1 MKFIKTLE
9 GFYLNVAAIETLNVQ
24 STTQGDIII
33 VANTNHPG
41 RYVLA
46 ICGSKENA
54 QLWLR
59 EFFDRYKEI

>member
-9 GFYLNVAAIETLNVQ
+9 GFYLNVAAIETLNAT
-24 STTQGDIII
+24 SNTQGDIII

-46 ICGSKENA
+46 ICGTTENA

-59 EFFDRYKEI
+59 EFFDRYKEA